1 MQYHRLP
8 STSLSLSTVS
18 LGTMMFGGQ
27 TSEDQALS
35 IMDHAFEHGV
45 NVFDTANNYNGGESE
60 RIVGR
65 GLRGRRAQVLLATKV
80 GNPVGDGP
88 NCQGLS
94 RRAIRQALD
103 DSLRRLGTEYVDLY
117 YLHTPDPYT
126 CLEESLETMSELV
139 SQGKV
144 HYIGVSNYAA
154 WQIADIC
161 ALCARYGF
169 IAPVIT
175 QNVYN
180 VLTRGLEPELLPFL
194 QAHHMGLTV
203 YNPLAG
209 GLLTGKHHAGAP
221 QKDTRFANNQMYYAR
236 YWSDENFTAVQQLSA
251 IAEESG
257 LSLLELALRW
267 CMSHHTVTSVLCGVS
282 RLSQWAQ
289 DLAVLDAGPLP
300 LSVLSQCDQVWRS
313 LAGTR
318 FAYNR

>member
-1 MQYHRLP
+1 MLYHRLP
-8 STSLSLSTVS
+8 STNLSFSCIS

-45 NVFDTANNYNGGESE
+45 NVFDTANIYNAGESE

-65 GLRGRRAQVLLATKV
+65 GLRGRRAQILLATKV
-80 GNPVGDGP
+80 GNPTGDAP
-88 NCQGLS
+88 NSRGLS

-103 DSLRRLGTEYVDLY
+103 DSLRRLNTDYIDLY

-126 CLEESLETMSELV
+126 CLEESLEAMSDLV
-139 SQGKV
+139 RQGRI
-144 HYIGVSNYAA
+144 HYFGVSNYAA
-154 WQIADIC
+154 WQIADMFS
-161 ALCARYGF
+161 LCQRHGF
-169 IAPVIT
+169 VKPVIT

-180 VLTRGLEPELLPFL
+180 ALTRGIEPELLPFL
-194 QAHHMGLTV
+194 QAHPMGLTV

-209 GLLTGKHHAGAP
+209 GLLTGKHQPGAP
-221 QKDTRFANNQMYYAR
+221 QQNTRFANNKMYYDR
-236 YWSDENFTAVQQLSA
+236 YWSKENFAAVRSLSD
-251 IAEESG
+251 IAAQND

-267 CMSHHTVTSVLCGVS
+267 CISQQSVTSVLCGVS
-282 RLSQWAQ
+282 RFSQWEQ
-289 DLAVLDAGPLP
+289 NLSVLNKGPLP
-300 LSVLSQCDQVWRS
+300 PAVLLQCDQVWRS